1 MIFLNIGGAFT
12 HPFLSF
18 FVKNKNKFKNI
29 KITLYDGVNNCAWNG
44 GRINRNIFI
53 TQKDI
58 EKYNKIGIS
67 VAFTFSNPE
76 IDLNDKK
83 GLKLLEWLDNSQK
96 KYNIQNE
103 VILINENLRQF
114 LRQNFKFKLKFS
126 ITGHDLKAYPDKNL
140 QKEYKNYYK
149 NLKNKY
155 DLIVPK
161 MEHVFQEWFLDQR
174 LIQYELMLNDT
185 CRPDCPYY
193 KQHFEEIARFNRI
206 FKNEKV
212 AYDFN
217 PKLAYSIEECW
228 LPNFNPNKELTSCK
242 TGMDFDEKMIKKA
255 LKLGYRNFKI
265 SGRENSFEEV
275 KEEIEK
281 FLKGVH
287 ETSRMGSNFKMQ
299 L

>member
-1 MIFLNIGGAFT
+1 MNERIRLNVGGAFT

-18 FVKNKNKFKNI
+18 FVRNKKKFKNI
-29 KITLYDGVNNCAWNG
+29 KLTLYDGVNNCSWNG

-58 EKYNKIGIS
+58 EKYNKLGIAI
-67 VAFTFSNPE
+67 AFTFSNPE
-76 IDLNDKK
+76 INLSDDKGRELLKWLN
-83 GLKLLEWLDNSQK
+83 NSQE
-96 KYNIQNE
+96 KYKVQNE
-103 VILINENLRQF
+103 IILINKDLKNYLK
-114 LRQNFKFKLKFS
+114 LNYNFKLKYS
-126 ITGHDLKAYPDKNL
+126 ITGHNLKAYPDEKS
-140 QKEYKNYYK
+140 QKFYKWYYKQLKKNY
-149 NLKNKY
+149 
-155 DLIVPK
+155 DIIVPK
-161 MEHVFQEWFLDQR
+161 MEHIFQEWFLDQG
-174 LIQYELMLNDT
+174 LDKYELMLNDT

-193 KQHFEEIARFNRI
+193 KQHFEEIARINRI

-242 TGMDFDEKMIKKA
+242 TGMDFNNEMIKKA

-275 KEEIEK
+275 QEDINK
-281 FLKGVH
+281 FLKI
-287 ETSRMGSNFKMQ
+287 